1 MKFFPRSQR
10 LWPQG
15 TRQHRELFLLRF
27 LSRSLSCVICR
38 SALTWTLY
46 ALSQNPDC
54 QSRLRVEIAAVATP
68 TPSPEVLNE
77 LPYLDMVVR
86 ESLRLYSPV
95 SQTMRV
101 ATMDDIIPV
110 AMPYRDAKGR
120 VREDIM

>member
-1 MKFFPRSQR
+1 M
-10 LWPQG
+10 
-15 TRQHRELFLLRF
+15 
-27 LSRSLSCVICR
+27 
-38 SALTWTLY
+38 
-46 ALSQNPDC
+46 
-54 QSRLRVEIAAVATP
+54 ATP